1 MKKLPKIYQNKI
13 NKKIG
18 NNTNYSYAKKEI
30 YNFDDK
36 QNIISIINSLF
47 DEDGFVFNKQLII
60 KTKYKVYD
68 TAIIKKD
75 NNRIY
80 TLTDDVIKIEDI
92 LSIERK

>member
-18 NNTNYSYAKKEI
+18 NNTNYSYVKKEI

-47 DEDGFVFNKQLII
+47 DEDGFIFNKQLII

>member
-13 NKKIG
+13 NKKID
-18 NNTNYSYAKKEI
+18 NNTNYSYVEKEV

-36 QNIISIINSLF
+36 QNIISMINSLF
-47 DEDGFVFNKQLII
+47 DEDGFIFNKQLII

>member
-18 NNTNYSYAKKEI
+18 NNTNYSYVEKEI

-36 QNIISIINSLF
+36 QNINSIINSLF
-47 DEDGFVFNKQLII
+47 DEDGFIFNKQLII

>member
-18 NNTNYSYAKKEI
+18 NNTNYSYVEKEV

-36 QNIISIINSLF
+36 QNIISMINSLF
-47 DEDGFVFNKQLII
+47 DEDGFIFNKQLII